1 MSSHCQGCTAVLQAG
16 DEICPRC
23 LKTQVTVGSRF
34 TRDVVS
40 ETSLNPTV
48 SSHSQINLPSLPD
61 SFSPSSPIYRIYHNL
76 RGGLLSAAVALC
88 FMVLGGFWWV
98 HSHRSQGSESQQIAE
113 AHFESG
119 HYERA
124 ISSWEDAFDAYQ
136 QGLDKTG
143 QVQALLGLSRC
154 HIRAKN
160 FSEALAALQHAQK
173 VQPDESLELAIK
185 KCYRM
190 SAAQHLANAQDLFY
204 PNSFSKAFLEAE
216 LAIEGFKMG
225 EASKQQ
231 LAGAYRM
238 AARCSLKLD
247 EFERSETYLN
257 QARESEGDTQ
267 ANRTLA
273 NDLQKAA
280 IASRSRAVA
289 NNEGYIP
296 KSKIDSAAIERAATK
311 YAGRSSNENSYSAY
325 QPYRR
330 TSWSTT
336 STLGSSQLRS
346 PRRVRTSV
354 GGSSSYP
361 TARTPEPEY
370 GDQDYYRSSV
380 PLQTYSPPVP
390 YHPKS
395 APAASSRQSIGR
407 TYPKPSTHS
416 YPKQRPTRAQSS
428 YRSPVQFRSP

>member
-1 MSSHCQGCTAVLQAG
+1 LSSHCRGCTAVLQAG

-23 LKTQVTVGSRF
+23 LKTQVIVGSRF
-34 TRDVVS
+34 TRDVAS

-48 SSHSQINLPSLPD
+48 SSHSQINLPSLPV

-136 QGLDKTG
+136 QGLDKAG
-143 QVQALLGLSRC
+143 QAQALLGLSRC

-160 FSEALAALQHAQK
+160 FSEALAVLQHAQN
-173 VQPDESLELAIK
+173 VQPDDSVDLAIK
-185 KCYRM
+185 KCHRM
-190 SAAQHLANAQDLFY
+190 SAAQHLASAQELFY
-204 PNSFSKAFLEAE
+204 PNSFGEAFVEAE
-216 LAIEGFKMG
+216 LAIEGFEKG
-225 EASKQQ
+225 EGSKQQ

-238 AARCSLKLD
+238 AARCSMQLD
-247 EFERSETYLN
+247 EFERSETFLN

-273 NDLQKAA
+273 NDLRKAT
-280 IASRSRAVA
+280 IASRSRAIA

-311 YAGRSSNENSYSAY
+311 YASQSSNGNSYSAY
-325 QPYRR
+325 QPYR
-330 TSWSTT
+330 SST
-336 STLGSSQLRS
+336 STLGLSHLRS
-346 PRRVRTSV
+346 PRRARTSV
-354 GGSSSYP
+354 GGGASYP
-361 TARTPEPEY
+361 TARTPEPEFS
-370 GDQDYYRSSV
+370 DQIYYQSSGSSYS
-380 PLQTYSPPVP
+380 PRTYSPPAP
-390 YHPKS
+390 YIPKTT
-395 APAASSRQSIGR
+395 PASHRGALERAYS
-407 TYPKPSTHS
+407 KPSTRNH
-416 YPKQRPTRAQSS
+416 PGQVPTRAQSS
-428 YRSPVQFRSP
+428 YSSPVQFRSP